1 MQNHAVLKHGANVVR
16 LKLISESAKRHR
28 LRFRFLAL
36 IIIGTLP
43 VIALSDAVPES
54 PEAIV
59 MHHLSALNS
68 GDLDAAVA
76 VYADSAIFITPDGET
91 KGKTT
96 IHKMLAGVLA
106 NVRGGGTGPRALFD
120 VKRKYFTKAIG
131 YIVWTQNAGSPEE
144 VQGSDTFVVRR
155 GKIILQ
161 TAFLVPTTRRPAT

>member
-1 MQNHAVLKHGANVVR
+1 
-16 LKLISESAKRHR
+16 
-28 LRFRFLAL
+28 
-36 IIIGTLP
+36 
-43 VIALSDAVPES
+43 
-54 PEAIV
+54 

-91 KGKTT
+91 KGKTA
-96 IHKMLAGVLA
+96 IRKMLAEVLA

-131 YIVWTQNAGSPEE
+131 YIAWTQNAGSPEE

-155 GKIILQ
+155 GKIVLQ
-161 TAFLVPTTRRPAT
+161 TAFLVPTHPPAP